1 MKSVEELIRLLY
13 VGQYEV
19 KELPKLPT
27 SVIIPPNPAVDDVIT
42 DL

>member
-19 KELPKLPT
+19 KELPKLPHF
-27 SVIIPPNPAVDDVIT
+27 SNNSAEPRRG
-42 DL
+42 